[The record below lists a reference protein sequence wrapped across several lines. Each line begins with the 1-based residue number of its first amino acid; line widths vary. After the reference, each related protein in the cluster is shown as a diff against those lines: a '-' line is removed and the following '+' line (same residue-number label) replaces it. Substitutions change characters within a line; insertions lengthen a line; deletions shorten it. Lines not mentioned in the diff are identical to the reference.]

1 MLTGSIKNV
10 TELKFINYAKAPF
23 VVTSLPELIV
33 VFKSEDGNIGVN
45 ETSTVETDQ
54 SVMFIVYRSHCHS
67 IGWSTRW
74 PSRSERQ

>member
-45 ETSTVETDQ
+45 ETSTVETD
-54 SVMFIVYRSHCHS
+54 
-67 IGWSTRW
+67 
-74 PSRSERQ
+74 

>member
-1 MLTGSIKNV
+1 MGMETSMLTGSIKNV

-45 ETSTVETDQ
+45 ETSTVETD
-54 SVMFIVYRSHCHS
+54 
-67 IGWSTRW
+67 
-74 PSRSERQ
+74 